1 MKVKRWV
8 SGWVRPGGQPGGS
21 ARGVSRGMSPEGGV
35 SQRGGLA
42 RENSWVMTEGGVGQ
56 AREIPIRAYVLFILP
71 NMKQPMI

>member
-8 SGWVRPGGQPGGS
+8 SGWVRPGGQPRDEPG
-21 ARGVSRGMSPEGGV
+21 GGV